1 MSSSTKCQGSDAKKA
16 PYDDY
21 RGIDRDGGWFLTLDE
36 AKKRTKNEFMWW
48 LETETEAS
56 DPVCISSEKPVWMYD
71 DGTMYIGSW
80 RETRIAL
87 GVTVKHSEHGSGIQL
102 KKNGSCYVGSF
113 ENGLYHGW
121 GRSFWLKN
129 SKVWEENSIR
139 MPDSHN
145 SDSRRGKKARI
156 IQPTIVCEE
165 RGVFLPHEYYG
176 KFLNGARHCSD
187 GTVTLKDETKKIGP
201 WAENSAVTHSWFSG
215 SDSMVPNN
223 TNWWTDHTDYHM
235 IDFSFSSPASRS
247 ARINNNSNNNSSSSN
262 ISSHI
267 SSNSSSS
274 SSSNNNNANN
284 KRNKQQQQTPT
295 STITT
300 STLSRSADVASL
312 PKYFSVHSTRK
323 RNDKKKKRNTM
334 KITEKTNEKKQ
345 NSTGTGHDDT
355 EEKDNIQLYG
365 NNGNNNDNDIIVID
379 GEDVVPDDAPSSS
392 HNTLSSSAMA
402 VMSTSTLTTPA
413 IADFTIY
420 TDAILSEKDEVD
432 FPLHA
437 AVKFGDIEFVQEELQ
452 KIAKGNESN
461 TDDSNNKSII
471 DINTVDSKGR
481 TALDLAALTGQTN
494 LVKLLRKVNG
504 HEFRYMSGPRLK
516 LLAEKRSKDV
526 NKYLIQIRATVE

>member
-247 ARINNNSNNNSSSSN
+247 ARINNNNNSSSSN

-365 NNGNNNDNDIIVID
+365 NGNNNNNDIIVID

-420 TDAILSEKDEVD
+420 TDAILSEKDEID